1 MCVFCKIINK
11 EFNSYKIYETE
22 NVLAILDISQATY
35 GHTLVMPKKHVEN
48 IFEIEDELLKEVY
61 SVVGKISKHYPK
73 VLPNLKG
80 INLLNNNGEKA
91 GQTVN
96 HYHVH
101 IIPRYQDD
109 DLVDMKF
116 TDHSKAL
123 NLQEIENKLKI

>member
-11 EFNSYKIYETE
+11 EFSSYKIYETN

-35 GHTLVMPKKHVEN
+35 GHTLVMPKMHVEN
-48 IFEIEDELLKEVY
+48 IFEIKDDLLQEIY
-61 SVVGKISKHYPK
+61 SVVGTICKHYKK

-101 IIPRYQDD
+101 IIPRYNDD
-109 DLVDMKF
+109 DLLDMKF
-116 TDHSKAL
+116 TDHSKLL
-123 NLQEIENKLKI
+123 NLQEIENLLKL